1 MIDLLNNINI
11 PNDLKKLNIEQ
22 LTVICDELREFII
35 EQLSHNPGHFASSL
49 GTVELTVAL
58 HYIYNTPYD
67 RLVWDVGH
75 QAYSHKILTGRRDQ
89 FHTNRKLNGISGF
102 TNPDESEYDTF
113 IAGHASTSISAALGM
128 AVAASLNNEDNRH
141 VVAVIGDG
149 SMTGGLAF
157 EGLNNA
163 CSQPNNLLIIL
174 NDNNMSIDHNVGG
187 LQDYLV
193 KLTTSNRYNRVRNK
207 IYQQFKKNN
216 LINESEKNFVLRFN
230 NSVKSLLT
238 KQQNIFEGFNIR
250 YFGPVDGHNL
260 PALIRV
266 LNNIKDMKGPKL
278 LHIKTVK
285 GKGFKPAEKA
295 ATIWHAPGLFDKD
308 TGERIVK
315 RKENQPQLYQDVF
328 GHTLVELA
336 KENEK
341 IVGVTPAMPTGCSMS
356 FMMKEM
362 PNRTFDVGIAEAHAV
377 TFSAGMAR
385 EGLIPFCNIY
395 SSFMQRAYDQV
406 IHDVALQKL
415 KVVLCLDRAGL
426 VGEDGATHH
435 GVFDLAY
442 FRPIPNLI
450 IAAPYNEHDLRNLMY
465 TAVYGNENPFVIRYP
480 RGQGEMNNWRNKME
494 IIPIG
499 KGRRLKEGK
508 DIAVLSIGTIGN
520 NVRKAIDKAE
530 KTGINAAHYDMLFL
544 KPLDKELLTEVA
556 TNFKQVITVENG
568 VVTGGMGSAVLEF
581 FADNGFNDVQVH
593 RMGIPDEFVTHGSI
607 KDLQELVHLDE
618 NSIFDTIFE
627 IYRTSDKTLLLEVGE
642 NLYKQKQ
649 VVDHP
654 VNKF

>member
-1 MIDLLNNINI
+1 MLNHINS
-11 PNDLKKLNIEQ
+11 PEDLKKLKPEQ
-22 LTVICDELREFII
+22 LLSLCAELREFII

-75 QAYSHKILTGRRDQ
+75 QAYSHKILTGRRDR
-89 FHTNRKLNGISGF
+89 FNTNRKLHGLSGF
-102 TNPDESEYDTF
+102 TNPGESVYDTF

-128 AVAASLNNEDNRH
+128 AVAANLKHEDNRH

-193 KLTTSNRYNRVRNK
+193 KMTTSSRYNKLRNE
-207 IYQQFKKNN
+207 IYQKFKRNH
-216 LINESEKNFVLRFN
+216 LINEHEKNFVLRFN

-250 YFGPVDGHNL
+250 YFGPIDGHNL

-266 LNNIKDMKGPKL
+266 LRNIKDMKGPKL
-278 LHIKTVK
+278 LHVKTVK

-295 ATIWHAPGLFDKD
+295 ATVWHAPGLFDKD
-308 TGERIVK
+308 TGERIIK
-315 RKENQPQLYQDVF
+315 RKENQPQPYQDVF

-336 KENEK
+336 RQNEK
-341 IVGVTPAMPTGCSMS
+341 IVGITPAMPSGCSMS

-362 PNRTFDVGIAEAHAV
+362 PDRTFDVGIAEAHAV
-377 TFSAGMAR
+377 TFSAGLAK

-415 KVVLCLDRAGL
+415 KVILCLDRAGL
-426 VGEDGATHH
+426 VGEDGPTHH

-442 FRPIPNLI
+442 FRPIPNMV

-465 TAVYGNENPFVIRYP
+465 TAVYANEGPFAIRYP
-480 RGQGEMNNWRNKME
+480 RGEGEMCNWRNKME
-494 IIPIG
+494 VIPIG
-499 KGRRLKEGK
+499 KGRKLKEGK
-508 DIAVLSIGTIGN
+508 DIALLSIGTIGN
-520 NVRKAIDKAE
+520 DAGRAIAKAE
-530 KTGINAAHYDMLFL
+530 KEGISVAHYDMLFL
-544 KPLDKELLTEVA
+544 KPIDGELLREVA
-556 TNFKQVITVENG
+556 KKFKRVITVENG
-568 VVTGGMGSAVLEF
+568 VITGGLGSAVLEF
-581 FADNGFNDVQVH
+581 FADNGYENIEVL
-593 RMGIPDEFVTHGSI
+593 RMGIPDEFVTHGTI
-607 KDLQELVHLDE
+607 QELRSIVHLDE
-618 NSIFDTIFE
+618 ESIFETIVE
-627 IYRTSDKTLLLEVGE
+627 MHHSSPKIYDLSE
-642 NLYKQKQ
+642 NPYRGQVSKQAI
-649 VVDHP
+649 H
-654 VNKF
+654 